1 MRRTTIIPNKRRPWF
16 HSPILA
22 VFLVILILWGS
33 FVVYKIHAKHREAV
47 LLRDQYRNELVEL
60 QKKEVELDAKIKDLS
75 TDRGM
80 EAEVRNRY
88 RMVRPGEQLVI
99 VVDDGSPTT
108 SGQPAEHASR
118 WSKFRGFVGF

>member
-108 SGQPAEHASR
+108 SGQPAEHA
-118 WSKFRGFVGF
+118 